1 MDKLI
6 IIKTTVKN
14 KIIKNN
20 IINEL
25 IINDYVSCINVIE
38 NVSSHYK
45 WQGKVESER
54 EDILFIKTMKRNEKL
69 VYEVIR
75 AIHDYETP
83 EIITIDVNNV
93 DSSYL
98 NWTNESVIKKKAKQL
113 ARSRSRSRGPE
124 PPDQLTGE
132 FDDIVA
138 SAMVTCKVPFLSYNI
153 YTPPCRDEVPELD
166 FYPSECFDDFHVD
179 DLDDYCFVGEVPW
192 C

>member
-25 IINDYVSCINVIE
+25 IINDYVSCINVLE

-69 VYEVIR
+69 VYEVIS

-83 EIITIDVNNV
+83 EIITIGINNT

-98 NWTNESVIKKKAKQL
+98 NWSNESVVNKKY
-113 ARSRSRSRGPE
+113 
-124 PPDQLTGE
+124 D
-132 FDDIVA
+132 
-138 SAMVTCKVPFLSYNI
+138 
-153 YTPPCRDEVPELD
+153 
-166 FYPSECFDDFHVD
+166 
-179 DLDDYCFVGEVPW
+179 
-192 C
+192 

>member
-1 MDKLI
+1 MDELI

-14 KIIKNN
+14 KITKNN

-45 WQGKVESER
+45 WQGKVENEK

-75 AIHDYETP
+75 VIHDYEIP
-83 EIITIDVNNV
+83 EIMTIAINNI

-98 NWTNESVIKKKAKQL
+98 NWANEIIVGKKI
-113 ARSRSRSRGPE
+113 S
-124 PPDQLTGE
+124 
-132 FDDIVA
+132 
-138 SAMVTCKVPFLSYNI
+138 
-153 YTPPCRDEVPELD
+153 
-166 FYPSECFDDFHVD
+166 
-179 DLDDYCFVGEVPW
+179 
-192 C
+192 

>member
-1 MDKLI
+1 MDELI

-14 KIIKNN
+14 KITKNN

-25 IINDYVSCINVIE
+25 ITNDYVSCINVIE

-83 EIITIDVNNV
+83 EIITIAVNNV

-98 NWTNESVIKKKAKQL
+98 NWANESVVNK
-113 ARSRSRSRGPE
+113 RY
-124 PPDQLTGE
+124 D
-132 FDDIVA
+132 
-138 SAMVTCKVPFLSYNI
+138 
-153 YTPPCRDEVPELD
+153 
-166 FYPSECFDDFHVD
+166 
-179 DLDDYCFVGEVPW
+179 
-192 C
+192 

>member
-1 MDKLI
+1 MNELI

-14 KIIKNN
+14 KITKNN

-25 IINDYVSCINVIE
+25 IINNYVSCINVIE

-83 EIITIDVNNV
+83 EIITIAVNNV

-98 NWTNESVIKKKAKQL
+98 YWANESVVNKKY
-113 ARSRSRSRGPE
+113 
-124 PPDQLTGE
+124 D
-132 FDDIVA
+132 
-138 SAMVTCKVPFLSYNI
+138 
-153 YTPPCRDEVPELD
+153 
-166 FYPSECFDDFHVD
+166 
-179 DLDDYCFVGEVPW
+179 
-192 C
+192 